1 MNKYTI
7 RLFNQFFS
15 PLLYTLPNWTWSAF
29 FFCNWSWLQITIE
42 SFLAMPPSSYNKRNF
57 IPVTVYLRRAGGF
70 TEYGQMLCSG
80 PPPFEQPQRVTFR
93 GVQKW
98 KAFFISL
105 AVLVIRAW
113 DEYILNSLTRMLSL
127 VFWYTTREKYPP
139 YVRGKLIDWER
150 YLNWPAWRLPLKYK
164 LNIFRYRFDQV
175 VVLI

>member
-29 FFCNWSWLQITIE
+29 FFCNRSWLQITIE
-42 SFLAMPPSSYNKRNF
+42 SFLAMPPSSNNKRNF

-80 PPPFEQPQRVTFR
+80 PPPVEQPQRVTFR

-127 VFWYTTREKYPP
+127 VFLVYHKGNISAICAGE
-139 YVRGKLIDWER
+139 I
-150 YLNWPAWRLPLKYK
+150 NRLGTLLELTGLATAPQIQAQY
-164 LNIFRYRFDQV
+164 I
-175 VVLI
+175 